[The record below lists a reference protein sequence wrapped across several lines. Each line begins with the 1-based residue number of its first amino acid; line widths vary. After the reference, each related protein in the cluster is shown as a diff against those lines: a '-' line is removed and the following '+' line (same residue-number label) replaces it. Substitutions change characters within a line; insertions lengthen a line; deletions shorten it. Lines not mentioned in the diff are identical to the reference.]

1 VFLAVMIVV
10 LLLAG
15 CGSTSRTAADGH
27 GGAVTVSDHRYTHL
41 PAGAHGPVLARA
53 VARSLVDAFGVP
65 SDAVAL
71 ASVPR
76 SSPVAYA
83 PERLA
88 TPNLVDVHRI
98 WRVPGSPRKIL
109 SLVRHSH
116 PAGLQINGG
125 GSGGHHAP
133 GQPEIETSW
142 WVTFQAHP
150 RSGLGSQTLTISMIA
165 APKGGTLLRADGQVV
180 WLSTRSPAERVPAD
194 VSGIE
199 VTQRSVDRQ
208 ISLRRTIGAASSVK
222 AIIAAIDRLPIVQ
235 PGTWVCPE
243 EPVEPVEVHLS
254 FRDHTG
260 NVLAQAVQAAGSEV
274 GNCSPMYFTIKG
286 HEQKPL
292 AEGANVIDTVSQ
304 ILGVQLLP
312 HEK

>member
-1 VFLAVMIVV
+1 VFLPVVIVLLL

-15 CGSTSRTAADGH
+15 CGNTSRAATDGH
-27 GGAVTVSDHRYTHL
+27 GETVTVSDLRDTHP

-65 SDAVAL
+65 SDAVPL
-71 ASVPR
+71 ESVPR
-76 SSPVAYA
+76 SSPLASA

-88 TPNLVDVHRI
+88 TPNLVDAHRI

-109 SLVRHSH
+109 ALVRHSH
-116 PAGLQINGG
+116 PAGLTINGG

-142 WVTFQAHP
+142 WVTFQADP
-150 RSGLGSQTLTISMIA
+150 RSGLGSQTLTISMTA
-165 APKGGTLLRADGQVV
+165 APKSGTLLRADGEVV
-180 WLSTRSPAERVPAD
+180 WLSTRPPTERVPAG
-194 VSGIE
+194 VSSIE
-199 VTQRSVDRQ
+199 VTRRSGDRR
-208 ISLRRTIGAASSVK
+208 ISLRQTISAASSVK

-235 PGTWVCPE
+235 PGTWNCPE
-243 EPVEPVEVHLS
+243 EPAEPVEVRLS

-260 NVLAQAVQAAGSEV
+260 KVLAQAVQAAGSEV
-274 GNCSPMYFTIKG
+274 GNCRPMYFTING

-292 AEGANVIDTVSQ
+292 AEGARVIDTASQ
-304 ILGVQLLP
+304 ILGLELLP
-312 HEK
+312 R